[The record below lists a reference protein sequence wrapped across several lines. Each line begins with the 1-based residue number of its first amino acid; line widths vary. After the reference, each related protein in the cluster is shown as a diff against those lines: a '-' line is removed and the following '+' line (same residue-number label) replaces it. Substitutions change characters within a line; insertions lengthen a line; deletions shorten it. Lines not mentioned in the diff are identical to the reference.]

1 MESSKKKLTDKNIY
15 KNLIED
21 QQDNFKDKKEL
32 FIKDNENQ
40 YFDKDEEKN
49 LEELSKIKINK
60 PIELKEFEASPHFK
74 ENIIHIEKNC
84 SGPISESSYY
94 CFTCKHS
101 VCEECNLFHHK
112 DHLLIQRDNCIN
124 YDATFFNEISKVIED
139 SFLIEKKREIIKKS
153 IIVSID
159 NLVEHLNDLKTKKI
173 KETDFIFDKLKD
185 NLTELKKNYSE
196 AKLSIEDYYNRNK
209 TFFNISTLPPNVK
222 REKEEKINCYIDL
235 NNKML
240 LEDNKII
247 ENRDLENT
255 VFLMNFELM
264 NLCDNKNLQ
273 VLDVVNE
280 IKYKISLYIRN
291 IQEKINYI
299 SKELDNY
306 FDLNS
311 FLIKFDDYYLDVKL
325 RTKKYNEFITKFKS
339 ILNEII
345 KKNGN
350 LDKLKDFV
358 ELFDS
363 KNKKGKDMLFNQ
375 EYFTNYNKLNI
386 SQKKNDNKQKSRGN
400 SKGKI
405 NKNKNSTNSPKA
417 LIEKK
422 NNQFSQLNVRCLT
435 YNNIVK
441 NTRDSYKNKGNYLN
455 NYKTIKINQ
464 KNKIYA
470 HNSFIKDNKL
480 TNSFHKTYSQ
490 IKVNNDNCE
499 DVILNQRII
508 QRFFAYSIYDLF
520 SKFFKNNNISNKEI
534 EFNSGIA
541 SVSFLANYTERYN
554 KLKEIAKPIIGTNQ
568 IQYFDSSTNQIT
580 KIFINL
586 SKVDHGYSVFPFGC
600 RHIFIDNILYIIGGA
615 DNCGSPINIVLSYD
629 LVNNILLRLSNLN
642 DNHAYHSIEYLEN
655 FDSIILIGGENN
667 SSCEI
672 MDLDSKRWIS
682 LPSLNY
688 PRANVNIYYNCL
700 NCELYALFGME
711 GEMIEKNKNSDIIEV
726 LKLNDILCGWKKID
740 YYRSSG
746 LNIKS
751 NYCITLP
758 FTRENLLIYGCSSAR
773 AIEKKLF
780 AFFNMVKSEC
790 IKVDKDTLELIKL
803 EEKKIKF
810 FDFELSKIQ

>member
-32 FIKDNENQ
+32 FKDNENQ

-520 SKFFKNNNISNKEI
+520 SKCFKNNNISNKEI

-541 SVSFLANYTERYN
+541 SVSFLTNYTERYN

>member
-1 MESSKKKLTDKNIY
+1 MDSSKNKLTDKDRY
-15 KNLIED
+15 QNLIGE
-21 QQDNFKDKKEL
+21 QQDNFKDKQDL
-32 FIKDNENQ
+32 LIKDNENQ
-40 YFDKDEEKN
+40 CFDTNEEKN

-84 SGPISESSYY
+84 NGPISESSYY

-124 YDATFFNEISKVIED
+124 YDVTFFNEISKVIED

-159 NLVEHLNDLKTKKI
+159 NLVEHLNDLKIKKI
-173 KETDFIFDKLKD
+173 KETDLIFNKLKD

-209 TFFNISTLPPNVK
+209 IFFNISTLPPNAK
-222 REKEEKINCYIDL
+222 REKEEKINCTIDL

-247 ENRDLENT
+247 QNRDLENT

-273 VLDVVNE
+273 VLDMINE
-280 IKYKISLYIRN
+280 TKYKISLYIRN
-291 IQEKINYI
+291 IQQKMNYI
-299 SKELDNY
+299 TKELDNF

-311 FLIKFDDYYLDVKL
+311 FLTKYDDYYLDVKL
-325 RTKKYNEFITKFKS
+325 RTKKYNEFIDKFKS
-339 ILNEII
+339 ILKEII

-363 KNKKGKDMLFNQ
+363 KNKKGKDILFNQ
-375 EYFTNYNKLNI
+375 EYFTNYNNLNA
-386 SQKKNDNKQKSRGN
+386 SQNKIDSNQKNRGN
-400 SKGKI
+400 SKGKV
-405 NKNKNSTNSPKA
+405 KKYKNSANSPKA

-435 YNNIVK
+435 YNIGIK
-441 NTRDSYKNKGNYLN
+441 NTRDNYKHKGNNVN
-455 NYKTIKINQ
+455 NYKTIKFNA

-470 HNSFIKDNKL
+470 HDSFIKDNKL

-499 DVILNQRII
+499 DIILNQRII

-520 SKFFKNNNISNKEI
+520 SKCFKKNDIEI
-534 EFNSGIA
+534 NSGKS

-554 KLKEIAKPIIGTNQ
+554 RLKEIAKPIIGTNQ

-580 KIFINL
+580 KIFLNL

-615 DNCGSPINIVLSYD
+615 DNCGTPINIVLSYD
-629 LVNNILLRLSNLN
+629 LGNNILFKLSNLN
-642 DNHAYHSIEYLEN
+642 DNHAYHSIDYLEN
-655 FDSIILIGGENN
+655 FDSIILIGGEKN

-672 MDLDSKRWIS
+672 MDLDSKRWIR
-682 LPSLNY
+682 LPNLNY
-688 PRANVNIYYNCL
+688 PRANANIYYNCL

-711 GEMIEKNKNSDIIEV
+711 GEMTEKNKNSDIIEV
-726 LKLNDILCGWKKID
+726 LKLNDIVSGWKKID
-740 YYRSSG
+740 YYRSAG

-758 FTRENLLIYGCSSAR
+758 FTRDNLLIYGCSSAR

-780 AFFNMVKSEC
+780 AFFNMDKSEC
-790 IKVDKDTLELIKL
+790 IKVDKETLELIKL

>member
-299 SKELDNY
+299 SKELDNF

-520 SKFFKNNNISNKEI
+520 SKCFKNNNISNKEI

>member
-1 MESSKKKLTDKNIY
+1 MDSSKNKLTDKDRY
-15 KNLIED
+15 QNLIEEK
-21 QQDNFKDKKEL
+21 QDNFKDKQESL
-32 FIKDNENQ
+32 IKDNENQ
-40 YFDKDEEKN
+40 CFDTNEEKN

-84 SGPISESSYY
+84 NGPISESSYY

-124 YDATFFNEISKVIED
+124 YDVTFFNEISKVIED

-159 NLVEHLNDLKTKKI
+159 NLVEHLNDLKIKKI
-173 KETDFIFDKLKD
+173 KETDLIFNKLKD
-185 NLTELKKNYSE
+185 NLTGLKKNYSE

-209 TFFNISTLPPNVK
+209 IFFNISTLPPNAK
-222 REKEEKINCYIDL
+222 REKEEKINCTIDL

-247 ENRDLENT
+247 QNRDLENT

-273 VLDVVNE
+273 VLDMINE
-280 IKYKISLYIRN
+280 TKYKISLYIRN
-291 IQEKINYI
+291 IQQKMNYI
-299 SKELDNY
+299 TKELDNF

-325 RTKKYNEFITKFKS
+325 RTKKYNEFIDKFKS
-339 ILNEII
+339 ILKEII

-363 KNKKGKDMLFNQ
+363 KNKKGKDILFNQ
-375 EYFTNYNKLNI
+375 EYFTNYNNLNA
-386 SQKKNDNKQKSRGN
+386 SQNKIDSNQKNRGN
-400 SKGKI
+400 SKGKV
-405 NKNKNSTNSPKA
+405 KKYKNSANSPKA

-435 YNNIVK
+435 YNIGIK
-441 NTRDSYKNKGNYLN
+441 NTRDNYKHKGNNVN
-455 NYKTIKINQ
+455 NYKTIKFNA

-470 HNSFIKDNKL
+470 HDSFIRDNKL
-480 TNSFHKTYSQ
+480 TNSFHKTNSQ

-499 DVILNQRII
+499 DIILNQRII

-520 SKFFKNNNISNKEI
+520 SKCFKKNDI
-534 EFNSGIA
+534 EFNSGKS

-554 KLKEIAKPIIGTNQ
+554 RLKEIAKPIIGTNQ

-580 KIFINL
+580 KIFLNL

-615 DNCGSPINIVLSYD
+615 DNCGTPINIVLSYD
-629 LVNNILLRLSNLN
+629 LGNNILFKLSNLN
-642 DNHAYHSIEYLEN
+642 DNHAYHSIDYLEN
-655 FDSIILIGGENN
+655 FDSIILIGGEKN

-672 MDLDSKRWIS
+672 MDLDSKRWIR
-682 LPSLNY
+682 LPNLNY
-688 PRANVNIYYNCL
+688 PRANANIYYNCL

-711 GEMIEKNKNSDIIEV
+711 GEMTEKNKNSDIIEV
-726 LKLNDILCGWKKID
+726 LKLNDIVSGWKKID
-740 YYRSSG
+740 YYRSAG

-758 FTRENLLIYGCSSAR
+758 FTRDNLLIYGCSSAR

-780 AFFNMVKSEC
+780 AFFNMDKSEC
-790 IKVDKDTLELIKL
+790 IKVDKETLELIKL

>member
-291 IQEKINYI
+291 I
-299 SKELDNY
+299 
-306 FDLNS
+306 
-311 FLIKFDDYYLDVKL
+311 
-325 RTKKYNEFITKFKS
+325 KKYNEFITKFKS

-520 SKFFKNNNISNKEI
+520 SKCFKNNNISNKEI

>member
-1 MESSKKKLTDKNIY
+1 MESSKKKLTDNNRYKNI
-15 KNLIED
+15 IED
-21 QQDNFKDKKEL
+21 QQENCKDKQESI
-32 FIKDNENQ
+32 IKDNENQ
-40 YFDKDEEKN
+40 IFENEEKN

-60 PIELKEFEASPHFK
+60 PIELKEFEASPHFI

-84 SGPISESSYY
+84 HGPISESSYY

-124 YDATFFNEISKVIED
+124 YDVTFFNEISKVIED

-173 KETDFIFDKLKD
+173 KETDLIFDKLKD
-185 NLTELKKNYSE
+185 NLTQLKKNYSD

-209 TFFNISTLPPNVK
+209 TFFNILTLPPDQK
-222 REKEEKINCYIDL
+222 KEKEENINCNIDSY
-235 NNKML
+235 NKML

-247 ENRDLENT
+247 KNRDLENT

-273 VLDVVNE
+273 VLDVINE
-280 IKYKISLYIRN
+280 MKYKISLYIRN
-291 IQEKINYI
+291 IPQKMNYI
-299 SKELDNY
+299 TKELDNY

-311 FLIKFDDYYLDVKL
+311 FLIKFDDYYLDVKF

-339 ILNEII
+339 ALNEII

-375 EYFTNYNKLNI
+375 EYFTNYNKLNV
-386 SQKKNDNKQKSRGN
+386 SQKKNESNQKSRGN
-400 SKGKI
+400 SKGKLSKH
-405 NKNKNSTNSPKA
+405 KNITNSPKA

-422 NNQFSQLNVRCLT
+422 NNLFSQLNVRCLT
-435 YNNIVK
+435 NNFAAK
-441 NTRDSYKNKGNYLN
+441 NTRDIYKHKGNYMN
-455 NYKTIKINQ
+455 NYKSIKLNS

-470 HNSFIKDNKL
+470 HDSFIKDNKL

-490 IKVNNDNCE
+490 IKANNDSGE
-499 DVILNQRII
+499 DIVLNQRII

-520 SKFFKNNNISNKEI
+520 SKCFKNNSISNNEI
-534 EFNSGIA
+534 EINSGKA

-554 KLKEIAKPIIGTNQ
+554 RLKEIAKPIIGTNQ
-568 IQYFDSSTNQIT
+568 IQYFDSRTNQIT
-580 KIFINL
+580 KIYINL
-586 SKVDHGYSVFPFGC
+586 SKVDHGYAVFPFGC

-615 DNCGSPINIVLSYD
+615 DNCGTPINIVLSYD
-629 LVNNILLRLSNLN
+629 LSNNVLLRLPNLN

-655 FDSIILIGGENN
+655 FDSIILIGGEKN

-672 MDLDSKRWIS
+672 MDLDSKNWIS

-688 PRANVNIYYNCL
+688 PRANTNIYYNCL

-711 GEMIEKNKNSDIIEV
+711 GEMAEKNKNSDVIEV
-726 LKLNDILCGWKKID
+726 LKLNDILSGWTKVD